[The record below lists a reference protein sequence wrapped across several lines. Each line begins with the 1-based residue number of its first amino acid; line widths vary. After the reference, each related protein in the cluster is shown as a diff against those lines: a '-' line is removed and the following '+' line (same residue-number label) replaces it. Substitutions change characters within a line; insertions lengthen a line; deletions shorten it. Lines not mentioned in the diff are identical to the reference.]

1 MTWIAPLTHRRA
13 KAPVHLCKRFSR
25 LPCPDGHLKPR
36 KCRYRLFRGF
46 KIEKEDVAVT
56 STARRSL
63 WLRRTAGAKR
73 RGTNSQSEEA
83 EDHQMLIEARSH

>member
-1 MTWIAPLTHRRA
+1 MLSTRRLNKWVDGRKHRREA
-13 KAPVHLCKRFSR
+13 YRHL
-25 LPCPDGHLKPR
+25 
-36 KCRYRLFRGF
+36 